1 MADETIL
8 VIDADPEIDQKINST
23 LEAEG
28 YLVFSS
34 ASHVVTDE
42 IAEKCKP
49 ALIYIKPLSPSAAG
63 FQPCRTIHIIPKL
76 QNVPIVLLASLKGM
90 LEPQHTEYYGI
101 VDFLKLNFTSEELI
115 AKTVSV
121 LASAQPSA
129 EPEEEAFLPVEEVA
143 TFEETPAAEEP
154 YTFEESPAAE
164 EPYILTEPPADKET
178 PQKTSP
184 DTQLTE
190 ERDFPEED
198 EMLKPSP
205 SGQPLP
211 RRAYRQGRVQRPS
224 LLPWLIGLLIVVLLG
239 GGGFFAYERFMP
251 AQKPATSE
259 PRNAA
264 LPIAPEQK
272 EAVNA
277 PSVPPVPAAPAPV
290 APAQAPEPQPSSVS
304 QPVPVLKKPLY
315 AVQVGA
321 YKTEEIANNLVKK
334 LQGKGYEAFAQK
346 GVTKDNSPIIRVLI
360 GNFSDRKAAMKLAGE
375 IQTKEQIKTTIF
387 TN

>member
-154 YTFEESPAAE
+154 Y
-164 EPYILTEPPADKET
+164 ILTEPPADKET

-205 SGQPLP
+205 SRQPLP

-277 PSVPPVPAAPAPV
+277 PSVPPVPAVPAPV